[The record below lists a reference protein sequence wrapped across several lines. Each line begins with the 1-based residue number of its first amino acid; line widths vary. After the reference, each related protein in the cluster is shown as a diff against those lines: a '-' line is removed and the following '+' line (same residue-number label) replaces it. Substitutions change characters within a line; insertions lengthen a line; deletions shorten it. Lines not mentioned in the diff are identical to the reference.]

1 MIFASLLFSIKNPAH
16 SAQFHHHF
24 SPFCV
29 SDELQFAKFLF
40 ALSGSCWCN
49 SEKLH
54 FPLLHS
60 GRLWV
65 SECGCDC
72 ECVLS
77 FGRGRQFL
85 VCHALFST
93 FSSEA
98 DSWSWCVAMNAVPF
112 RRLAPVK
119 AKGFLIV
126 AAQGKIYYVVKSMLS
141 NIPIFISLDKESCR

>member
-60 GRLWV
+60 GPVWV
-65 SECGCDC
+65 SVGVTANVCFRLGAGDNF
-72 ECVLS
+72 LS
-77 FGRGRQFL
+77 ATPSFPLSPRRRTAGRDVWQ
-85 VCHALFST
+85 
-93 FSSEA
+93 
-98 DSWSWCVAMNAVPF
+98 WIAVPF

-126 AAQGKIYYVVKSMLS
+126 AAQRKI
-141 NIPIFISLDKESCR
+141 